1 MTGTSATNCVAI
13 VVAAGRGSRA
23 GGPLPKQY
31 QQMGGEPVLRRT
43 LRLFCEHPAV
53 TAVLA
58 VIHSDDSGLFADAA
72 EGLPK
77 ILAPVSGGTTR
88 QDSVRAGLEAL
99 AGVDA
104 PAVVLVHDAARPY
117 ATPDLIS
124 RAIAAAGDGRCRDP
138 GACRDRYGEG
148 ASMRPGVVA
157 ETLDRAVLRA
167 VQTPQAFRY
176 APLVAAHRAAADSGV
191 TTLTDDASVME
202 WAGYRVATFAGET
215 GNIKLTTAED
225 MSRAAATFAELPDV
239 RTGTGFDVHAF
250 GPGDHVMLGG
260 VAVPHGF
267 GLVGHSD
274 ADVGLHALTDALLGA
289 LCDGDIGAHFPPS
302 DPQWKGASSDRFLTH
317 AVEKVKARGGRIAHL
332 DLTLICEAPKVGPH
346 RDAIRAE
353 IARITGVP
361 VARISVK
368 ATTTEKLGFT
378 GRREGIAAMASAT
391 HPPAGGRGDL
401 TMDEETYARA
411 VAVLDAFRARGWTLA
426 TAESC
431 TGGLVAGALT
441 EVPGSSDVVDRGFV
455 TYSNAAKMAMI
466 GVPEATLA
474 AHGAVS
480 EATAR
485 AMAEGALKAAG
496 VDAAVAI
503 TGVAGPGGGSAAK
516 PVGLVHFACARRDG
530 NVVPPREAIRRDRPR
545 RGPPAVG
552 SRGPRPAAQRSV
564 LKTKKPPE
572 GGFSV
577 LKGDRPSVL
586 GHDAIAPLRA
596 QGLTEFVGLV
606 AAGEGTDLGAVIDAL
621 VAKVR
626 LLDRCLVAAEQ
637 VRILGLQRLPRAERI
652 ALGPLGSHLH
662 HIGAGRRGRGR
673 RACRRIRRGRRR
685 GTVVTGLGWGSP
697 TGIGFWLG
705 A

>member
-77 ILAPVSGGTTR
+77 ILAPVSGGATR

-124 RAIAAAGDGRCRDP
+124 RAIAAAGDGDAAIPVLAVTDTVKRVD
-138 GACRDRYGEG
+138 AT
-148 ASMRPGVVA
+148 GVVA

-176 APLVAAHRAAADSGV
+176 APLVAAHRAAAESGV

-202 WAGYRVATFAGET
+202 WAGHRVATFAGET

-250 GPGDHVMLGG
+250 GPGDHVTLGG

-302 DPQWKGASSDRFLTH
+302 DPQWKGASSDRFLAH
-317 AVEKVKARGGRIAHL
+317 AVDKVKTRGGRIAHL

-346 RDAIRAE
+346 RDTIRAE

-391 HPPAGGRGDL
+391 IRLPAG
-401 TMDEETYARA
+401 EE
-411 VAVLDAFRARGWTLA
+411 
-426 TAESC
+426 
-431 TGGLVAGALT
+431 
-441 EVPGSSDVVDRGFV
+441 
-455 TYSNAAKMAMI
+455 I
-466 GVPEATLA
+466 
-474 AHGAVS
+474 
-480 EATAR
+480 
-485 AMAEGALKAAG
+485 
-496 VDAAVAI
+496 
-503 TGVAGPGGGSAAK
+503 
-516 PVGLVHFACARRDG
+516 
-530 NVVPPREAIRRDRPR
+530 
-545 RGPPAVG
+545 
-552 SRGPRPAAQRSV
+552 
-564 LKTKKPPE
+564 
-572 GGFSV
+572 
-577 LKGDRPSVL
+577 
-586 GHDAIAPLRA
+586 
-596 QGLTEFVGLV
+596 
-606 AAGEGTDLGAVIDAL
+606 
-621 VAKVR
+621 
-626 LLDRCLVAAEQ
+626 
-637 VRILGLQRLPRAERI
+637 
-652 ALGPLGSHLH
+652 
-662 HIGAGRRGRGR
+662 
-673 RACRRIRRGRRR
+673 
-685 GTVVTGLGWGSP
+685 
-697 TGIGFWLG
+697 
-705 A
+705 